1 MIKTPM
7 RFLFLGD
14 IVGTT
19 GCRAVFDQLPQLIK
33 KWQLDFVVVNGENA
47 SDGFGINQET
57 YQDLLMTG
65 VDVVTTGNHAF
76 SCQETLHYAHE
87 SDRFLRPANFMND
100 TPGRGSGI
108 FTAQNGARV
117 LVANL
122 LGSIFMPCKVDD
134 PFEIAEKI
142 LFSCSLMEQADAIIF
157 DFHAETT
164 SEKQCLAHFLDGRVS
179 VLVGTHTHVPTA
191 DAQILEGG
199 SAYMSD
205 AGMCGDYNS
214 SIGMDKEEPLHRFL
228 YKHKQGRYEPAQGPA
243 TLCGLA
249 VELSDRTGLAEKVS
263 AIRIGPHLKS
273 ELPDFW

>member
-1 MIKTPM
+1 M

-19 GCRAVFDQLPQLIK
+19 GCRVVFEQLPHLIK
-33 KWQLDFVVVNGENA
+33 KWRLDFVVANGENA
-47 SDGFGINQET
+47 SDGFGISQEI

-76 SCQETLHYAHE
+76 SCQKTLHYAHE
-87 SDRFLRPANFMND
+87 SDRFLRPANFLKESR
-100 TPGRGSGI
+100 GRGSGI

-134 PFEIAEKI
+134 PFEAAENI

-164 SEKQCLAHFLDGRVS
+164 SEKQCLGHFLDGRVS
-179 VLVGTHTHVPTA
+179 VIVGTHTHVPTA

-199 SAYMSD
+199 SAYLSD

-228 YKHKQGRYEPAQGPA
+228 YKQKQGRLEPAQGPA

-249 VELSDRTGLAEKVS
+249 VELSDRTGLAEKIS
-263 AIRIGPHLKS
+263 AVRIGPHLKP
-273 ELPDFW
+273 EIPDFW

>member
-1 MIKTPM
+1 MSSVHS
-7 RFLFLGD
+7 R
-14 IVGTT
+14 IVCETKAREGTKNNT
-19 GCRAVFDQLPQLIK
+19 RLP
-33 KWQLDFVVVNGENA
+33 F
-47 SDGFGINQET
+47 
-57 YQDLLMTG
+57 
-65 VDVVTTGNHAF
+65 
-76 SCQETLHYAHE
+76 
-87 SDRFLRPANFMND
+87 PA
-100 TPGRGSGI
+100 RVSAI

-205 AGMCGDYNS
+205 AG
-214 SIGMDKEEPLHRFL
+214 
-228 YKHKQGRYEPAQGPA
+228 
-243 TLCGLA
+243 
-249 VELSDRTGLAEKVS
+249 
-263 AIRIGPHLKS
+263 
-273 ELPDFW
+273 